1 MFDRFKK
8 PMPLV
13 DAILSGNIHQVR
25 RHLEAGADPNKQIPG
40 EHGYP
45 LHYAAHSYVNII
57 SLLIEYGADVNVRDE
72 DGQTPLHIAAV
83 IPYLEGMRFLIDHGA
98 DVNAMDNKGNTPLK
112 IAAQGSP
119 ITAMLASIGAPPDEE
134 EIAQRRKA
142 SELLIAHGAV
152 LEKEIP
158 TPEMVMHETGIPED
172 ELTRRFMEH
181 IIQAGKDPFEDLP
194 SQYRQES
201 EQKYPDLVELVQRK
215 FSGIDQ
221 HERVERNWE
230 NLPSIVMMPVQKDFT
245 YNQLVNAIQS
255 QAMDK
260 ELVCISY
267 WGAAQSQEQAQ
278 HQIELL
284 YQFADDPD
292 LVLMRF
298 LAPTPGE
305 ERIILRSFFMRETAS
320 QINAT
325 DLYELAEDLSQLAR
339 NQKYHTLTVE

>member
-1 MFDRFKK
+1 MFNRFKK

-40 EHGYP
+40 ERAYP

-57 SLLIEYGADVNVRDE
+57 KLLIEHGADVNVKDE
-72 DGQTPLHIAAV
+72 SGQTPLLIAATV
-83 IPYLEGMRFLIDHGA
+83 PYLEGIRVLIENGA
-98 DVNAMDNKGNTPLK
+98 DVNAMDNEGNTPLK
-112 IAAQGSP
+112 IASQGDKLTSMF
-119 ITAMLASIGAPPDEE
+119 ANIGVYPDEK
-134 EIAQRRKA
+134 EIINRRMA
-142 SELLIAHGAV
+142 SEYLIAHGAV

-158 TPEMVMHETGIPED
+158 TPEMVMQETGLSED
-172 ELTRRFMEH
+172 GLTRRFMEH
-181 IIQAGKDPFEDLP
+181 LIQAGKDPFKDLP
-194 SQYRQES
+194 SPYRQES
-201 EQKYPDLVELVQRK
+201 EQKYPDLLDLVQRK

-221 HERVERNWE
+221 HEQVERNWE
-230 NLPSIVMMPVQKDFT
+230 NLPSIAMLAVQKGFT
-245 YNQLVNAIQS
+245 YSQLVNMIEN

-260 ELVCISY
+260 ELVCLYY
-267 WGAAQSQEQAQ
+267 WGAAHSQEQAS

-305 ERIILRSFFMRETAS
+305 ERIILRSSFMQETAS

-325 DLYELAEDLSQLAR
+325 ELYELAEDLSQLAR
-339 NQKYHTLTVE
+339 NQKRHILTVE

>member
-1 MFDRFKK
+1 MFNRFKK

-25 RHLEAGADPNKQIPG
+25 RHLETGVDPNQRIPG
-40 EHGYP
+40 ERAYP

-57 SLLIEYGADVNVRDE
+57 KLLIEYGADVNVKDE
-72 DGQTPLHIAAV
+72 SGQTPLLIAATV
-83 IPYLEGMRFLIDHGA
+83 PYLEGIRVLIENGA
-98 DVNAMDNKGNTPLK
+98 DVNAMDNEGNTPLK
-112 IAAQGSP
+112 IASQGTP
-119 ITAMLASIGAPPDEE
+119 ITALFSSIGVAPDED
-134 EIAQRRKA
+134 EIAKRKVA
-142 SELLIAHGAV
+142 SEYLIAHGAV

-158 TPEMVMHETGIPED
+158 TPEMVMQETGLSED

-181 IIQAGKDPFEDLP
+181 LIQAGKDPFKDLP
-194 SQYRQES
+194 SPFRQES
-201 EQKYPDLVELVQRK
+201 EQKYPDLLDLVQRK

-230 NLPSIVMMPVQKDFT
+230 NLPSIAMLAVQKGFT
-245 YNQLVNAIQS
+245 YSQLVNMIEN

-260 ELVCISY
+260 ELVCLYY
-267 WGAAQSQEQAQ
+267 WGAAHSQEQAQ

-339 NQKYHTLTVE
+339 EQDLHTLTVE